1 LLIMLH
7 VVEQVGATGPDV
19 EPDADGPTEAEL
31 AALVAEEPLIEAGLA
46 LTAVEIE
53 ILTSPHGL
61 SELDWR
67 RWRAAVRRVS
77 HEALAFYNA
86 GGRDRPVLPAVA

>member
-1 LLIMLH
+1 MLR
-7 VVEQVGATGPDV
+7 VVELVGSVGSATA
-19 EPDADGPTEAEL
+19 PDADGPTDGEL

-46 LTAVEIE
+46 LTVVEIE

-77 HEALAFYNA
+77 HEALTFYNA
-86 GGRDRPVLPAVA
+86 GGRDRPVPLAA